1 MGDGELHINE
11 DDWSHS
17 SGATCSPSV
26 PLSFSSSNDPDEWST
41 RLYEL
46 DQLGSIN
53 RAAAVAAGKPPP
65 EGSTQ
70 KPATA
75 GISSEGHVIN
85 PAQLD
90 DNANSVLYELDESAL
105 NLAYDNGERALRQN
119 GCLSGASSPDLDDFG
134 DVPEKSAGAELHL
147 REVEEQLQNI
157 FTPTPVELFRVV
169 LRKYSSL
176 DDFGFGVSDGI
187 YEKGVFLSAIRP
199 GGPADQSGVLNQYDR
214 LLQVGWGFTFSLK
227 LWFYFLKSEKKD
239 LKFGMSWYH
248 NRFNTCTKF
257 LSKSEGDK
265 NISGCFYMNFFI
277 YPKRQRVCTG
287 GYWHQFW
294 KKILYNSNF

>member
-1 MGDGELHINE
+1 MSRPFDFKLFDLLLCFVGSGSSSSGKEEPLLPTIHCYGPSGGSNGGWRREKPYLDMGDGELHINE

-53 RAAAVAAGKPPP
+53 RAAAATAGKPPP

-134 DVPEKSAGAELHL
+134 DVPGKSAGAELHL

-214 LLQVGWGFTFSLK
+214 LLQVG
-227 LWFYFLKSEKKD
+227 
-239 LKFGMSWYH
+239 
-248 NRFNTCTKF
+248 
-257 LSKSEGDK
+257 
-265 NISGCFYMNFFI
+265 
-277 YPKRQRVCTG
+277 
-287 GYWHQFW
+287 
-294 KKILYNSNF
+294 

>member
-26 PLSFSSSNDPDEWST
+26 PLSFSSSNDADEWSS

-46 DQLGSIN
+46 DQLSSIN
-53 RAAAVAAGKPPP
+53 RGGGAGNKPPP
-65 EGSTQ
+65 EGRTR
-70 KPATA
+70 KPAP
-75 GISSEGHVIN
+75 GGEGGAVS
-85 PAQLD
+85 PSQLD
-90 DNANSVLYELDESAL
+90 DNANSVLYELDESAS
-105 NLAYDNGERALRQN
+105 NLARDSGEVALRQN
-119 GCLSGASSPDLDDFG
+119 GYLSGASSPDLDDDFG
-134 DVPEKSAGAELHL
+134 SLPGKSLGAEMHL

-187 YEKGVFLSAIRP
+187 YEKGVFISAIRP

-214 LLQVGWGFTFSLK
+214 LLQVKWGGGLQGRFSGSTYL
-227 LWFYFLKSEKKD
+227 
-239 LKFGMSWYH
+239 
-248 NRFNTCTKF
+248 
-257 LSKSEGDK
+257 
-265 NISGCFYMNFFI
+265 
-277 YPKRQRVCTG
+277 
-287 GYWHQFW
+287 
-294 KKILYNSNF
+294 